1 MLTARALLVPH
12 LPTLLVD
19 AHRGHETEMLKAL
32 AAESRRLGE
41 EKPEVCVVLSARWSA
56 PGPFLVDAGKRHQTL
71 TDYSGFG
78 VEVRYDCRGHAGLA
92 RALVEAGLRAGLRV
106 SATNRGVDSGAS
118 VPLHFLFPGCH
129 VRVVPLSISD
139 RAPAECARWGATLRS
154 VLAAWPERVAFVVGG
169 MLSHNRHA
177 WRLGRD
183 VPEAREFDEAALA
196 ALARGAWDE
205 LRAAARKLAERAEPE
220 ARLRHLE
227 LLRGFL
233 GSDVPGRLL
242 CYEPGPGVG
251 AAFIEF
257 EVPPPPAEAAR
268 APAAE
273 TA

>member
-41 EKPEVCVVLSARWSA
+41 EKPDACVVVSARWGA

-78 VEVRYDCRGHAGLA
+78 VEVRYDCPGHTALA

-106 SATNRGVDSGAS
+106 SATNRGVDSGVS
-118 VPLHFLFPGCH
+118 VPMHFLFPNCR

-139 RAPAECARWGATLRS
+139 RAPPECVRWGATLRS
-154 VLAAWPERVAFVVGG
+154 TLAAWPERVAFVVGG
-169 MLSHNRHA
+169 MLSHHRHA
-177 WRLGRD
+177 WKLGRD
-183 VPEAREFDEAALA
+183 VPEAREFDESALS

-205 LRAAARKLAERAEPE
+205 LRAAARRLGERAQPE
-220 ARLRHLE
+220 AGMRHLE

-233 GSDVPGRLL
+233 GSDAPGRLL

-251 AAFIEF
+251 AAFLEF
-257 EVPPPPAEAAR
+257 EVPQ
-268 APAAE
+268 PAAGP
-273 TA
+273 A